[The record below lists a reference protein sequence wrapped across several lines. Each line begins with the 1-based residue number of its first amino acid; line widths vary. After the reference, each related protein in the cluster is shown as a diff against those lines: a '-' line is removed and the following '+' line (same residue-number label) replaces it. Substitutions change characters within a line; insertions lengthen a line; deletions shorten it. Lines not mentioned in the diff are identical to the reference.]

1 MKKKS
6 GAAQRLVSLV
16 LALGLIFTLAPASVF
31 AGDEVPASSTVTA
44 IADEEPVVDTTE
56 PVVDNTE
63 PAVDG
68 TEPVVDDSEPVADST
83 EPAEEP
89 AVEQDA
95 LKPAKVA
102 ASAPAALGSASPRGD
117 YGISFIFSND
127 SSDGVRLWYAT
138 REYDALGVRFE
149 VSELKELTRGDSLDF
164 AMLEGRAAY
173 FFVYIPEGYELD
185 ELQISE
191 SLNAYETLPLT
202 DGYKLEEFEGRQA
215 EAMAKGCTYGFYFS
229 GTGNLKNTEITVTT
243 KPITNIY
250 TVDKSQDFEST
261 GVDIVEELPVEV
273 KEGESLQLT
282 VYGPNDLG
290 VTKLIQSLTVLDGT
304 EEKALQLPLNADDTP
319 AVTQLNGGTVTVTYH
334 DVVMVNGLLRTKY
347 TIDVTNVQG
356 DITFNSVDCR
366 KWVDKAVNVNE
377 LEGIAALEYCGPD
390 GEWQSFDVNS
400 LPNQVPFFTCNA
412 LDFIEG
418 HYQVV
423 NFRFK
428 LQDGYENPQLKLT
441 KKNGT
446 IDKGELKPDADGWY
460 NFNITIG
467 AKWTGDDILVWFG
480 DNTYQVDMRLTA
492 QPKTSYEAKFY
503 IHEKDKTAAS
513 DYTFVGTGSVSF
525 GAPAW
530 KYANNPI
537 KLDSTNL
544 DKVTEPSPLTFP
556 DIEVDGVKYTY
567 SADPTAPGTYNF
579 VGWEVAKAA
588 YLDQSGPDA
597 ILEWHVDGIIEVN
610 PLPEFS
616 NEMKPEVVGTTAV
629 YNGNAHGLTINY
641 KENYPERY
649 FKVTYEVWN
658 KDTETWNE
666 LPLGQVPTQT
676 EAGRMDVRVTFE
688 YLSTMDPHRPL
699 TVETSIV
706 VMPRPLTL
714 TVQDVTILEGET
726 PTFTVIPS
734 EEGKDTGLLTSLGHT
749 LTDDWK
755 VNEDYN
761 NEVAGEYT
769 ITLKDNS
776 WVIED
781 AAGNNVS
788 NNYSVRPVAGKLTVK
803 APLPAALQPTVGNT
817 SSTYDGQAH
826 GLYISYPDG
835 TSASD
840 YKVEYQI
847 AGGAWSETAPSLT
860 NVDKVENVKVRFTY
874 GDYATYEAPGEYSVE
889 VTKRALTLRVN
900 DDKIEDGERIPAFSY
915 TITSGS
921 LVSGQS
927 ITGVTYGGYK
937 DELGIYDVNI
947 LTYKIVAG
955 ATDVTG
961 NYDVTLLP
969 GVFTIGTAGGGG
981 GTTPT
986 PNPNPNP
993 TPVPVPVEPETP
1005 VTPVAP
1011 VTPDEEEE
1019 EPAEVED
1026 IEEEETP
1033 QASPDTDADKE
1044 EDKTENIE
1052 DEETA
1057 QAGAPDEGSWAL
1069 LNLILMA
1076 LTVVAGLV
1084 MLALRFA
1091 RKTGMAHLLGIVPAI
1106 VALVAFFVTEDM
1118 SLPMAMTDK
1127 WTLIMALIAVVQV
1140 VLLVLGR
1147 NGAQEDDQPREQ
1159 Y

>member
-44 IADEEPVVDTTE
+44 TAGEEPVVDTTE

-89 AVEQDA
+89 VVEQDA

-138 REYDALGVRFE
+138 REYDELGVRFE
-149 VSELKELTRGDSLDF
+149 VSELKELTRGDSLNF
-164 AMLEGRAAY
+164 AMLAGRAAY

-273 KEGESLQLT
+273 EEDESLHLT

-334 DVVMVNGLLRTKY
+334 DVVMVEGLLRTKY

-366 KWVDKAVNVNE
+366 KWVDKAVNVNK

-390 GEWQSFDVNS
+390 GKWQSFDVNS
-400 LPNQVPFFTCNA
+400 WPDQVPFFNCNA

-428 LQDGYENPQLKLT
+428 LQDGYENPQLELT

-467 AKWTGDDILVWFG
+467 AKWTDDDILVWFG
-480 DNTYQVDMRLTA
+480 DDTYQVDMRLTA

-503 IHEKDKTAAS
+503 IHEKGETEVS
-513 DYTFVGTGSVSF
+513 DYTFVGTGSVAF
-525 GAPAW
+525 GAPVRE
-530 KYANNPI
+530 YVNNPI
-537 KLDSTNL
+537 ELDSTNL
-544 DKVTEPSPLTFP
+544 DKVTEPSQLTFP
-556 DIEVDGVKYTY
+556 DIFVDGVKYVY
-567 SADPTAPGTYNF
+567 SKGSTKAGTYDF
-579 VGWEVAKAA
+579 KGWDVAKAA
-588 YLDQSGPDA
+588 WTDDTETK
-597 ILEWHVDGIIEVN
+597 LEWHVDGIIEVN
-610 PLPEFS
+610 PLPELS
-616 NEMKPEVVGTTAV
+616 DDMKPEVVGTIAV
-629 YNGNAHGLTINY
+629 YDGNAHGLTINY
-641 KENYPERY
+641 KKLYPERY

-658 KDTETWNE
+658 EDTETWNE
-666 LPLGQVPTQT
+666 LPYGQVPAQT

-688 YLSTMDPHRPL
+688 YRSTVDPHLPL

-734 EEGKDTGLLTSLGHT
+734 EEGENTGLLTSLGHT
-749 LTDDWK
+749 LTDWK
-755 VNEDYN
+755 VDEDYN
-761 NEVAGEYT
+761 KDVAGEYP
-769 ITLKDNS
+769 ITLDLSSLKIVDKD
-776 WVIED
+776 
-781 AAGNNVS
+781 GNDVTK
-788 NNYSVRPVAGKLTVK
+788 NYSFNLVPGTLTVK
-803 APLPAALQPTVGNT
+803 ALLPAALQPTVGNT

-961 NYDVTLLP
+961 NYEVTLLP

-986 PNPNPNP
+986 PNPNPNPNP

-1057 QAGAPDEGSWAL
+1057 QAGAPGEGNWAL

>member
-44 IADEEPVVDTTE
+44 IADEEPVVDSTE
-56 PVVDNTE
+56 PAVDGTE

-68 TEPVVDDSEPVADST
+68 TEPVVDDSEPVVDDSEPVADST
-83 EPAEEP
+83 EPVVDGTEPVVDGTEP
-89 AVEQDA
+89 AVKVE
-95 LKPAKVA
+95 PAQQKTLA
-102 ASAPAALGSASPRGD
+102 KASAPAVMSQSPSLLGS
-117 YGISFIFSND
+117 
-127 SSDGVRLWYAT
+127 
-138 REYDALGVRFE
+138 
-149 VSELKELTRGDSLDF
+149 
-164 AMLEGRAAY
+164 
-173 FFVYIPEGYELD
+173 
-185 ELQISE
+185 
-191 SLNAYETLPLT
+191 
-202 DGYKLEEFEGRQA
+202 EE
-215 EAMAKGCTYGFYFS
+215 CTY
-229 GTGNLKNTEITVTT
+229 KI
-243 KPITNIY
+243 
-250 TVDKSQDFEST
+250 VDS
-261 GVDIVEELPVEV
+261 VLPVYAV
-273 KEGESLQLT
+273 
-282 VYGPNDLG
+282 
-290 VTKLIQSLTVLDGT
+290 
-304 EEKALQLPLNADDTP
+304 EK
-319 AVTQLNGGTVTVTYH
+319 
-334 DVVMVNGLLRTKY
+334 R
-347 TIDVTNVQG
+347 
-356 DITFNSVDCR
+356 
-366 KWVDKAVNVNE
+366 
-377 LEGIAALEYCGPD
+377 
-390 GEWQSFDVNS
+390 
-400 LPNQVPFFTCNA
+400 NA
-412 LDFIEG
+412 LDKGKWINSGEPITEYTRWMATLSDQIYFLVSVPDHQEINVSYYEDG
-418 HYQVV
+418 KYEPHGDVHKIQNGNIPLANEALAKGLTHYFVFSGP
-423 NFRFK
+423 N
-428 LQDGYENPQLKLT
+428 Y
-441 KKNGT
+441 
-446 IDKGELKPDADGWY
+446 
-460 NFNITIG
+460 
-467 AKWTGDDILVWFG
+467 DDI
-480 DNTYQVDMRLTA
+480 DIT
-492 QPKTSYEAKFY
+492 
-503 IHEKDKTAAS
+503 
-513 DYTFVGTGSVSF
+513 VSF
-525 GAPAW
+525 VQNDAYFYLHRYDVAADEVGAEDFYYIGKGKVDLSTPVKGAS
-530 KYANNPI
+530 I
-537 KLDSTNL
+537 TEGVDSIVAGPGNYNAIVL
-544 DKVTEPSPLTFP
+544 N
-556 DIEVDGVKYTY
+556 DGVNKLYPGLMTYTY
-567 SADPTAPGTYNF
+567 SGSGGAGTYS
-579 VGWEVAKAA
+579 VAKWDTIKGEDGATEA
-588 YLDQSGPDA
+588 YPNETVLVASGTPT
-597 ILEWHVDGIIEVN
+597 WHVDGTVSLNRPDAQFYAQVEGDNTAVYSMGSGYVTFRQAKPGDKVDLAQIIPDKASEKDILTVPASFPEIEYMGHTYTYTAQDEGKAYTYTVKSWDEAVGVSGENGGKTEWHVN
-610 PLPEFS
+610 GKIKLNIPPEFTD
-616 NEMKPEVVGTTAV
+616 EMKPEVVGTTV
-629 YNGNAHGLTINY
+629 TYDGYAHGLTINY
-641 KENYPERY
+641 KKNYPKRY

-658 KDTETWNE
+658 EDTEAWDE
-666 LPLGQVPTQT
+666 LPLGQVPAQT

-688 YLSTMDPHRPL
+688 YRFPEYPHLPL

-706 VMPRPLTL
+706 VMPRPLDL
-714 TVQDVTILEGET
+714 TVQDVTILKGET

-734 EEGKDTGLLTSLGHT
+734 AEGENTGLLTSLDHT
-749 LTDDWK
+749 LVNWK
-755 VNEDYN
+755 VNENYN
-761 NEVAGEYT
+761 KDVAGEYS
-769 ITLKDNS
+769 ITLDLSSLKIVD
-776 WVIED
+776 E
-781 AAGNNVS
+781 AGNDVTK
-788 NNYSVRPVAGKLTVK
+788 NYSFNLVPGTLTVK
-803 APLPAALQPTVGNT
+803 ALLPADLQPTVGNT

-847 AGGAWSETAPSLT
+847 AGGAWSKTAPSLT
-860 NVDKVENVKVRFTY
+860 NVDKVENIKVRFTY
-874 GDYATYEAPGEYSVE
+874 DDYATYEAPGEYSVE

-961 NYDVTLLP
+961 NYEVTLLP
-969 GVFTIGTAGGGG
+969 GVFTIGTSGGGG

-1019 EPAEVED
+1019 EPAEAED

-1057 QAGAPDEGSWAL
+1057 QAGAPGEGNWAL
-1069 LNLILMA
+1069 LNLILMV
-1076 LTVVAGLV
+1076 LTVVAGLA

-1118 SLPMAMTDK
+1118 SLPMAMNDK

>member
-68 TEPVVDDSEPVADST
+68 T

-356 DITFNSVDCR
+356 DITFNSVACR
-366 KWVDKAVNVNE
+366 KWVEKAVNVNE

-390 GEWQSFDVNS
+390 GKWQSFDVNS
-400 LPNQVPFFTCNA
+400 LPDRVPFFTCNA

-446 IDKGELKPDADGWY
+446 IDKGELMPDAYGWY

-544 DKVTEPSPLTFP
+544 DKVTEPSPLTFR

-567 SADPTAPGTYNF
+567 SADSTAPGTYNF

-688 YLSTMDPHRPL
+688 YRFPEDPHLPL

-706 VMPRPLTL
+706 VMPRPLDL
-714 TVQDVTILEGET
+714 TVQDVTILKGET

-734 EEGKDTGLLTSLGHT
+734 AEGENTGLLTSLGHT

-874 GDYATYEAPGEYSVE
+874 GNYATYEAPGVYSVE
-889 VTKRALTLRVN
+889 VTKRPLTLRVN

-947 LTYKIVAG
+947 LTYRIVAG

-961 NYDVTLLP
+961 NYEVTLLP

-1057 QAGAPDEGSWAL
+1057 QAGAPGEGNWAL
-1069 LNLILMA
+1069 LNLILMV